1 MSDTTSVIDLE
12 ALLTPIDGD
21 NPSGETL
28 RYEGTFDQIKEARRE
43 DEVLAQGD
51 WSRDL
56 KVADWPQ
63 VIKLATNALSKKTKD
78 LQIAAWLTEGIVK
91 HDRHDRWVALRDG
104 LHLLRGLHENF
115 WDSVYPEID
124 PEDDEGPLAS
134 RANVLAAFDARL
146 GAIIKEL
153 PLTAG
158 QQYSYLQ
165 YLEAKQFDIPENLD
179 ALEYGQQEKY
189 AALKA
194 QAEEERRVTGEDWR
208 KAKTATSRDF
218 MEARAALIAECWDAY
233 KALDAEMDAKY
244 ARETPGLGEL
254 KKSLDEIRT
263 TVDLLVKEKQK
274 AEPREDEMGGGESGE
289 DDAGAAI
296 GAASGGGGF
305 AVSGGAV
312 RSRQDAL
319 KRLSE
324 IAHFFRQTEPHSPVS
339 YAVDRA
345 VKWGNMSLE
354 AWLADV
360 LKDGTSLESVRETLG
375 FNTGSNSSD
384 GYSE

>member
-1 MSDTTSVIDLE
+1 MSERTSVIDLE
-12 ALLTPIDGD
+12 ALLTPIEGD
-21 NPSGETL
+21 NPSGESL

-43 DEVLAQGD
+43 DEVLSQGD

-56 KVADWPQ
+56 KVADWPK
-63 VIKLATNALSKKTKD
+63 VIKLATEALLKKTKD
-78 LQIAAWLTEGIVK
+78 LQIAAWLTEGIAK
-91 HDRHDRWVALRDG
+91 HERHDRWVALRDG
-104 LHLLRGLHENF
+104 LNLLRGLHENF

-146 GAIIKEL
+146 AVIIKEL

-165 YLEAKQFDIPENLD
+165 YLESKQFDIPENIENLD
-179 ALEYGQQEKY
+179 GSQQEKF
-189 AALKA
+189 AALRT
-194 QAEEERRVTGEDWR
+194 QAETEKKVTGEDWR
-208 KAKTATSRDF
+208 KAKAATSRDF
-218 MEARAALIAECWDAY
+218 IEARFALVNDCWEAF
-233 KALDAEMDAKY
+233 KTLDAEMDAKF
-244 ARETPGLGEL
+244 ARETPGLGAF

-274 AEPREDEMGGGESGE
+274 AEPRDDEMGGTELGE
-289 DDAGAAI
+289 DGEAVAMNAG
-296 GAASGGGGF
+296 GVGGGF
-305 AVSGGAV
+305 SVSGGSV
-312 RSRQDAL
+312 RSRQEAL

-324 IAHFFRQTEPHSPVS
+324 IAYFFRQTEPHSPVA

-345 VKWGNMSLE
+345 VKWGNMPLE
-354 AWLADV
+354 EWLADV
-360 LKDGTSLESVRETLG
+360 LKDGTALESVREVLG

>member
-1 MSDTTSVIDLE
+1 MADTNSVIDLE
-12 ALLTPIDGD
+12 ALLTPLDGD
-21 NPSGETL
+21 NPAGESL
-28 RYEGTFDQIKEARRE
+28 RYEGTYDQIKEERRE

-63 VIKLATNALSKKTKD
+63 VIKLATNALTTKTKD

-104 LHLLRGLHENF
+104 LNLMRGLHENF
-115 WDSVYPEID
+115 WETVYPEID
-124 PEDDEGPLAS
+124 PDDDEGPLAS

-146 GAIIKEL
+146 AVIIKEL

-158 QQYSYLQ
+158 QKYSYLQ
-165 YLEAKQFDIPENLD
+165 YLEAKQFDFPENIE
-179 ALEYGQQEKY
+179 AAEYEQQERLR
-189 AALKA
+189 ALKEQA
-194 QAEEERRVTGEDWR
+194 QSENRVTGEDWR
-208 KAKTATSRDF
+208 KAKAATSRDF
-218 MEARAALIAECWDAY
+218 IEARFALINECWDAY
-233 KALDAEMDAKY
+233 KALDAEMDAKF
-244 ARETPGLGEL
+244 ARETPGLGEF

-263 TVDLLVKEKQK
+263 LVDLMVKEKQK
-274 AEPREDEMGGGESGE
+274 AEPRDDELGVSGTDEEGEVAATNTGGSN
-289 DDAGAAI
+289 
-296 GAASGGGGF
+296 F
-305 AVSGGAV
+305 AVSGGAI
-312 RSRQDAL
+312 RSRQEAL

-324 IAHFFRQTEPHSPVS
+324 IAAFFRQTEPHSPVS

-345 VKWGNMSLE
+345 VKWGNMPLE

-360 LKDGTSLESVRETLG
+360 LKDGTALDSVREVLG
-375 FNTGSNSSD
+375 FNTGNSSSD

>member
-1 MSDTTSVIDLE
+1 MAENSVIDLE

-21 NPSGETL
+21 NPAGESL

-56 KVADWPQ
+56 KVADWPK
-63 VIKLATNALSKKTKD
+63 VIKLATDALTTKTKD
-78 LQIAAWLTEGIVK
+78 LQIAVWLTEGIVK
-91 HDRHDRWVALRDG
+91 YDRHDRWAALRDG
-104 LHLLRGLHENF
+104 LQLLRGLHENF
-115 WDSVYPEID
+115 WETLYPEID
-124 PEDDEGPLAS
+124 PEDDDGPLAG
-134 RANVLAAFDARL
+134 RANVLAAFDARVATIL
-146 GAIIKEL
+146 KEL

-158 QQYSYLQ
+158 QKYSYLQ
-165 YLEAKQFDIPENLD
+165 YLEAKQFDFPDNIE
-179 ALEYGQQEKY
+179 AAEYEQQERLR
-189 AALKA
+189 ALKA
-194 QAEEERRVTGEDWR
+194 QAEAEKRVTGEDWR
-208 KAKTATSRDF
+208 KAKSATTREF
-218 MEARAALIAECWDAY
+218 IEARFALINECWDEF
-233 KALDAEMDAKY
+233 KLLDAEMDAKY
-244 ARETPGLGEL
+244 ARETPGLGEF

-263 TVDLLVKEKQK
+263 LVDLLVKERQK
-274 AEPREDEMGGGESGE
+274 AEPREDESGGEESGE
-289 DDAGAAI
+289 EGEAVAVS
-296 GAASGGGGF
+296 ASGGGGF

-324 IAHFFRQTEPHSPVS
+324 IAAFFRQTEPHSPVS

-345 VKWGNMSLE
+345 VKWGNMPLE

-360 LKDGTSLESVRETLG
+360 LKDGATLESVREVLG
-375 FNTGSNSSD
+375 FNTGNNSSD